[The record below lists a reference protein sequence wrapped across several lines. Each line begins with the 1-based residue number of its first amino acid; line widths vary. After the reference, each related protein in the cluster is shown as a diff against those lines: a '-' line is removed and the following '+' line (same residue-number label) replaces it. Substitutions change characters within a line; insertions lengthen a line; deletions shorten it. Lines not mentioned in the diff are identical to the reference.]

1 MKAIL
6 RTYQSETDYSDRLVD
21 VRDESAFADPYGDA
35 VPFAVGSNQRITSYA
50 DDSPPPGTEASL
62 AIQCVCPDTGETGD
76 FLFIGD
82 SHRAEGSRVSRIY
95 PDLSDLIRGEPDWKQ
110 VPGDGL
116 TYVRR

>member
-21 VRDESAFADPYGDA
+21 VRDKSAFADPYGDA
-35 VPFAVGSNQRITSYA
+35 VPFSVGSNQKVIPC
-50 DDSPPPGTEASL
+50 DSPGVMARL
-62 AIQCVCPDTGETGD
+62 VIQCVCPDTGETGD
-76 FLFIGD
+76 FLFVGD
-82 SHRAEGSRVSRIY
+82 SHRAKGSRVSRIY
-95 PDLSDLIRGEPDWKQ
+95 PDLSDLIRGEPDWEQ